1 MADLPSVELVG
12 GTGPAPAISNEGLAA
27 YKQML
32 ADPTFAREH
41 PDHYAALKAS
51 VENALAITR
60 QQLEPPDP
68 RTPAQRYLDPSMTIN
83 PVVRD
88 VVLREHVENKEPPDP
103 ERTAEALAHVGLTHK
118 DALELAQHA
127 VDQSKELAGRV
138 RVEMLSAYALTL
150 LARFGEHLRKQA
162 AQRPTT

>member
-1 MADLPSVELVG
+1 
-12 GTGPAPAISNEGLAA
+12 
-27 YKQML
+27 ML

-51 VENALAITR
+51 VDTALSITG
-60 QQLEPPDP
+60 QELDPNPDQ
-68 RTPAQRYLDPSMTIN
+68 RTPARRYFDDAMTIN
-83 PVVRD
+83 PLVRD
-88 VVLREHVENKEPPDP
+88 AVLREYVENKEPPDP

-150 LARFGEHLRKQA
+150 LARFGEHLRKHA

>member
-1 MADLPSVELVG
+1 MADLPSVEIVG

-32 ADPTFAREH
+32 TDPTFAREH

-60 QQLEPPDP
+60 QQLEPEP
-68 RTPAQRYLDPSMTIN
+68 TASPAQAHFDRTYAMTIS
-83 PVVRD
+83 PVLRD
-88 VVLREHVENKEPPDP
+88 VVLRDSKANSEPPDP

-118 DALELAQHA
+118 DA
-127 VDQSKELAGRV
+127 
-138 RVEMLSAYALTL
+138 VE
-150 LARFGEHLRKQA
+150 
-162 AQRPTT
+162 